1 MSEVGLYIKKKR
13 KEKGLT
19 QAELADKLNIS
30 FQAVSKW
37 ETGETLPDTGILL
50 ELCNI
55 LDVSVDTLL
64 NGGVVI
70 NRNRKLIKVENIVIG
85 FSRLVSLKEC
95 FGEES
100 TFYKGII
107 EGINSKMNFNFE
119 EALEL
124 YPEVLYTEVVIQ
136 YLMNGYTVDIEEA
149 KIWIKNEKYIN
160 EIKKRIM

>member
-100 TFYKGII
+100 TFYRGII
-107 EGINSKMNFNFE
+107 EGLNNKMNFNFE

-149 KIWIKNEKYIN
+149 KIWIKNKKYIN
-160 EIKKRIM
+160 EIKKRMK

>member
-19 QAELADKLNIS
+19 QTELADKLNIS

-64 NGGVVI
+64 YGGVII
-70 NRNRKLIKVENIVIG
+70 NRNRKLIKVENIVLG
-85 FSRLVSLKEC
+85 FSHLVSLKEC

-107 EGINSKMNFNFE
+107 DGINSKMNFNFE

-160 EIKKRIM
+160 EIKKRMK

>member
-1 MSEVGLYIKKKR
+1 MNEVGLYIKKMR
-13 KEKGLT
+13 KENGLT

-55 LDVSVDTLL
+55 LNISVDTLL
-64 NGGVVI
+64 NGGTVI
-70 NRNRKLIKVENIVIG
+70 NRNRKLIKVENIVLG
-85 FSRLVSLKEC
+85 FSHLASLKEC
-95 FGEES
+95 FGEDS
-100 TFYKGII
+100 TFYKGIV
-107 EGINSKMNFNFE
+107 EGLNNKMNFNFE

-136 YLMNGYTVDIEEA
+136 YLMNGYTVDMEEA
-149 KIWIKNEKYIN
+149 KTWIKNEKYIN
-160 EIKKRIM
+160 EIKKRMK